1 MGIVKFFQFCSL
13 FEQTSIRKL
22 EEEENK
28 RQCACGSLTGAN
40 LGNSRGCVSSAFLFI
55 YFKAFVFKVLKKAG

>member
-1 MGIVKFFQFCSL
+1 
-13 FEQTSIRKL
+13 L